1 MRKPKNKKNQ
11 RRKIPLA
18 KKTLVGGEESTN
30 TEEEEE
36 EECTKVESRKEGN
49 FNTSTL
55 LSLNTAKQSQQS
67 QQEVYKFSDTA
78 TILLA
83 KCPPESSNKTDLS
96 RLKRA
101 KSVYQIGDRSRY
113 NRRNKIEQQDNSI
126 TCEPSM

>member
-36 EECTKVESRKEGN
+36 EECTKVESRKEGSV
-49 FNTSTL
+49 TSTL